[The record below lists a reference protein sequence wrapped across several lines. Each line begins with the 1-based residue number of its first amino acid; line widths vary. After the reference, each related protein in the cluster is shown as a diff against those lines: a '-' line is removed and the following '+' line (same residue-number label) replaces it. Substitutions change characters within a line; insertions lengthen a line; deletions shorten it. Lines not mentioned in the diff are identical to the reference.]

1 VRNPTIPPL
10 TSSTVIRLDRVSKSF
25 SHGGHKVR
33 VLHGVSFTAQRGEIT
48 TIIGP
53 SGSGKT
59 TLLRIIGGLSH
70 PDHGVVKVKNRDIYA
85 LSDRKLS
92 AYRNREIGFIF
103 QDYRLLPRYNA
114 IENVMLPLMI
124 AGLSRREQVARATRA
139 LRTVGLEAV
148 RTRRVDHLSGG
159 QEQRV
164 GIARALARNPTV
176 LIADE
181 PTGNLD
187 TARGSDIMQLFR
199 TLRSQH
205 GISIVMVTH
214 DDQLAAQ
221 ADHLIRIVDGRVRED
236 LRAAA

>member
-1 VRNPTIPPL
+1 M
-10 TSSTVIRLDRVSKSF
+10 SSTVIRLDRISKSY
-25 SHGGHKVR
+25 SQGGHRAR
-33 VLHGVSFTAQRGEIT
+33 VLHGVSFTASQGEIT
-48 TIIGP
+48 TITGP

-59 TLLRIIGGLSH
+59 TLLRIIGGLSQ
-70 PDHGVVKVKNRDIYA
+70 PDHGVVKVKNKDIYA

-124 AGLSRREQVARATRA
+124 AGLSKREQVARATRA
-139 LRTVGLEAV
+139 LRTVGLESV
-148 RTRRVDHLSGG
+148 RSRRVDRLSGG

-187 TARGSDIMQLFR
+187 TARGSDIMQLFK

-205 GISIVMVTH
+205 GTSIVMVTH

-221 ADHLIRIVDGRVRED
+221 ADHLIRVVDGRVRED
-236 LRAAA
+236 LRAPA